1 MVLVVHINPTP
12 PCMESLVLKSFHVEN
27 VRRQVHTCQPTA
39 CTSSLMTTYHDRE
52 ALIVDTVVI
61 DWGLEKMRI
70 LFKPVIID

>member
-1 MVLVVHINPTP
+1 
-12 PCMESLVLKSFHVEN
+12 
-27 VRRQVHTCQPTA
+27 
-39 CTSSLMTTYHDRE
+39 MTTYHDRE

>member
-1 MVLVVHINPTP
+1 M
-12 PCMESLVLKSFHVEN
+12 F
-27 VRRQVHTCQPTA
+27 RRQVHTCQPTA